1 MSDQP
6 GPPVEPD
13 PRPEPSAA
21 EEPSGIKADG
31 SVLLSDEEVARQE
44 IEAAKERE
52 AGAKKVALEASFSER
67 LIAALTGTSV
77 IVTLLS
83 FLAAFV
89 LGAFIIAFSDE
100 ATREAMSYFFSQPAD
115 TITAAWD
122 AISAAYSALIRGS
135 LGGTSQLSE
144 TLIAATPLILS
155 GLAVAVPLRA
165 GLFNIGAEGQVVAGG
180 VVAGLVGFSLIGLPM
195 IIHLPLAILGG
206 MLGGALY
213 GFIPGILK
221 ARTGAHEVIS
231 TIMLNN
237 IALLVSAWLVSTTL
251 FRQPDRTDPVSKTV
265 EASARFP
272 RISADLRVNYSLV
285 FALLLAAVI
294 FWMIERSTRGFE
306 LNAVGLNPN
315 AATTAGMSVPR
326 TIVLA
331 MATGGL
337 LGGAAGIALIL
348 GVAGRLTIGF
358 SAGIGFNGITVALLG
373 RGRIGGTV
381 AAGLLFGALQAGG
394 RAMQAETGTS
404 LDLVLVLQALI
415 ILFIAAP
422 GLVRAIF
429 RVKADDL
436 ATGQVAKGWG
446 A

>member
-6 GPPVEPD
+6 RPPVEPTPD
-13 PRPEPSAA
+13 REQ
-21 EEPSGIKADG
+21 PSGVEVEG
-31 SVLLSDEEVARQE
+31 SVLLTDEEIARQE

-52 AGAKKVALEASFSER
+52 ASKKTVGLEATFSQR
-67 LIAALTGTSV
+67 LVAALTGTSV

-83 FLAAFV
+83 FVAAFV
-89 LGAFIIAFSDE
+89 LGGFIIAFSDA
-100 ATREAMSYFFSQPAD
+100 ATREAMTYFFSQPSD
-115 TITAAWD
+115 TFVAAWD
-122 AISAAYSALIRGS
+122 AISSAYSALIRGS
-135 LGGTSQLSE
+135 LGGTSQVSE

-180 VVAGLVGFSLIGLPM
+180 IAAGLVGFSLVGLPLA
-195 IIHLPLAILGG
+195 IHLPLAILAG
-206 MLGGALY
+206 MLGGAFY

-272 RISADLRVNYSLV
+272 RISADLRVNYSLL

-294 FWMIERSTRGFE
+294 FWLVERSTRGFE

-381 AAGLLFGALQAGG
+381 AAGILFGALQAGG

>member
-6 GPPVEPD
+6 RPPAEPS
-13 PRPEPSAA
+13 PEPQ
-21 EEPSGIKADG
+21 EPSGIKVEG
-31 SVLLSDEEVARQE
+31 EVLLSDEEVARQE

-52 AGAKKVALEASFSER
+52 ASAKKVALEASFSQR
-67 LIAALTGTSV
+67 LVAALTGTSV

-83 FLAAFV
+83 FFAAFV
-89 LGAFIIAFSDE
+89 LGGLIIAFSDE
-100 ATREAMSYFFSQPAD
+100 STREAMTYLFSQPVD
-115 TITAAWD
+115 TFAAAWD
-122 AISAAYSALIRGS
+122 AISSAYSALIRGA

-165 GLFNIGAEGQVVAGG
+165 GLFNIGAEGQVIAGG
-180 VVAGLVGFSLIGLPM
+180 IVAGLVGFSLVGLPM
-195 IIHLPLAILGG
+195 IIHLPLAVLGG
-206 MLGGALY
+206 MLGGAAY

-237 IALLVSAWLVSTTL
+237 IAILVSAWLVSTAL
-251 FRQPDRTDPVSKTV
+251 FRQPDRADPVSKTV

-272 RISADLRVNYSLV
+272 RISADLRVNYSLL
-285 FALLLAAVI
+285 FALLLAALI
-294 FWMIERSTRGFE
+294 FWLVERSTRGFE
-306 LNAVGLNPN
+306 LNAVGLNPS
-315 AATTAGMSVPR
+315 AATTAGMSVSR

-331 MATGGL
+331 MSTGGM

-348 GVAGRLTIGF
+348 GVQGRLTIGF

>member
-6 GPPVEPD
+6 RPPVEPTPD
-13 PRPEPSAA
+13 PEQ
-21 EEPSGIKADG
+21 PSGVEVEG
-31 SVLLSDEEVARQE
+31 SVLLTDEEIARQE

-52 AGAKKVALEASFSER
+52 ASKKTVGLEATFSQR
-67 LIAALTGTSV
+67 LVAALTGTSV

-83 FLAAFV
+83 FVAAFV
-89 LGAFIIAFSDE
+89 LGGLIIAFSDA
-100 ATREAMSYFFSQPAD
+100 ATREAMTYFFSQPSD
-115 TITAAWD
+115 TFVAAWD
-122 AISAAYSALIRGS
+122 AISSAYSALIRGS
-135 LGGTSQLSE
+135 LGGTSQISE

-180 VVAGLVGFSLIGLPM
+180 IAAGLVGFSLVGLPLA
-195 IIHLPLAILGG
+195 IHLPLAILAG
-206 MLGGALY
+206 MLGGAFY

-272 RISADLRVNYSLV
+272 RISADLRVNYSLL

-294 FWMIERSTRGFE
+294 FWLVERSTRGFE

-381 AAGLLFGALQAGG
+381 AAGILFGALQAGG

>member
-1 MSDQP
+1 
-6 GPPVEPD
+6 
-13 PRPEPSAA
+13 
-21 EEPSGIKADG
+21 
-31 SVLLSDEEVARQE
+31 
-44 IEAAKERE
+44 
-52 AGAKKVALEASFSER
+52 
-67 LIAALTGTSV
+67 
-77 IVTLLS
+77 
-83 FLAAFV
+83 
-89 LGAFIIAFSDE
+89 
-100 ATREAMSYFFSQPAD
+100 
-115 TITAAWD
+115 
-122 AISAAYSALIRGS
+122 
-135 LGGTSQLSE
+135 
-144 TLIAATPLILS
+144 LILS

>member
-6 GPPVEPD
+6 RPPAEPG
-13 PRPEPSAA
+13 PEP
-21 EEPSGIKADG
+21 EEPTGIHVAG
-31 SVLLSDEEVARQE
+31 SVLLSEEELARQE

-52 AGAKKVALEASFSER
+52 ASTKTVALEATFSQR
-67 LIAALTGTSV
+67 LVAALTGTSV
-77 IVTLLS
+77 IVTVLS
-83 FLAAFV
+83 FVAAFV
-89 LGAFIIAFSDE
+89 LGGFIIALSDE
-100 ATREAMSYFFSQPAD
+100 ATREAMTYFFSQPSD
-115 TITAAWD
+115 TFVAAWD

-135 LGGTSQLSE
+135 LGGTAQLSE

-180 VVAGLVGFSLIGLPM
+180 VAAGLVGFSLVGLPLA
-195 IIHLPLAILGG
+195 IHLPLAILAG
-206 MLGGALY
+206 MLGGAFY

-251 FRQPDRTDPVSKTV
+251 FRQPDRTDPVSKSV

-272 RISADLRVNYSLV
+272 RISADLRVNYSLL

-381 AAGLLFGALQAGG
+381 AAGILFGALQAGG

>member
-6 GPPVEPD
+6 RPPVEPTPD
-13 PRPEPSAA
+13 PEQ
-21 EEPSGIKADG
+21 PSGIEVEG
-31 SVLLSDEEVARQE
+31 SVLLTDEEIARQE

-52 AGAKKVALEASFSER
+52 ASTKTVALEATFSQR
-67 LIAALTGTSV
+67 LVAALTGTSV

-83 FLAAFV
+83 FVAAFV
-89 LGAFIIAFSDE
+89 LGGFIIAFSDA
-100 ATREAMSYFFSQPAD
+100 ATREAMTYFFSQPSD
-115 TITAAWD
+115 TFVAAWD
-122 AISAAYSALIRGS
+122 AISSAYSALIRGS
-135 LGGTSQLSE
+135 LGGTSQVSE

-180 VVAGLVGFSLIGLPM
+180 IAAGLVGFSLVGLPLA
-195 IIHLPLAILGG
+195 IHLPLAILAG
-206 MLGGALY
+206 MLGGAFY

-272 RISADLRVNYSLV
+272 RISADLRVNYSLL

-294 FWMIERSTRGFE
+294 FWLVERSTRGFE

-381 AAGLLFGALQAGG
+381 AAGILFGALQAGG

>member
-1 MSDQP
+1 
-6 GPPVEPD
+6 
-13 PRPEPSAA
+13 
-21 EEPSGIKADG
+21 
-31 SVLLSDEEVARQE
+31 
-44 IEAAKERE
+44 
-52 AGAKKVALEASFSER
+52 
-67 LIAALTGTSV
+67 
-77 IVTLLS
+77 
-83 FLAAFV
+83 
-89 LGAFIIAFSDE
+89 
-100 ATREAMSYFFSQPAD
+100 
-115 TITAAWD
+115 
-122 AISAAYSALIRGS
+122 
-135 LGGTSQLSE
+135 
-144 TLIAATPLILS
+144 
-155 GLAVAVPLRA
+155 
-165 GLFNIGAEGQVVAGG
+165 
-180 VVAGLVGFSLIGLPM
+180 
-195 IIHLPLAILGG
+195 
-206 MLGGALY
+206 
-213 GFIPGILK
+213 
-221 ARTGAHEVIS
+221 
-231 TIMLNN
+231 MLNN

-251 FRQPDRTDPVSKTV
+251 FRQPDRTDPVSKSV

-272 RISADLRVNYSLV
+272 RISADLRVNYSLL

-381 AAGLLFGALQAGG
+381 AAGILFGALQAGG